1 MELAHLGAIR
11 RETCAAR
18 VNFRQRRNKGRLL
31 ETLSDAGA
39 PHARLI
45 GVTREAS
52 RLGHGG
58 EPSDQV
64 LVICQVPAPYSE
76 LPTVPGDTDAGI

>member
-1 MELAHLGAIR
+1 VELADLGAIR
-11 RETCAAR
+11 REPCAAI
-18 VNFRQRRNKGRLL
+18 VNFRQRRNESRLL

-45 GVTREAS
+45 GVPGEAS
-52 RLGHGG
+52 GLGHGG

-64 LVICQVPAPYSE
+64 LVIRQVPAPYPE
-76 LPTVPGDTDAGI
+76 LPPVSGDTDAGI